1 MTIPVLDESTFDD
14 FLSSSDLP
22 VLVDFWA
29 KWCAPCRAL
38 DAVLVDLA
46 DALAG
51 RIKVAKVDVDT
62 VPQLAARF
70 EVLTIPT
77 LILFR
82 RLQEVERF
90 KGAFPKSKLMERL
103 LVHL

>member
-1 MTIPVLDESTFDD
+1 MAIPVLDESSFDD

-29 KWCAPCRAL
+29 EWCAPCKAL
-38 DAVLVDLA
+38 DGVLVDLA
-46 DALAG
+46 EELAD
-51 RIKVAKVDVDT
+51 RMRVAKVDVDS

-82 RLQEVERF
+82 RLQEVDRI
-90 KGAFPKSKLMERL
+90 KGAFPKSKLVERL
-103 LVHL
+103 LAHL